1 MAIDKLVPQYLNKDE
16 DERLVK
22 PFEMTDALNIRI
34 SHEGEGEQGIVRN
47 VKGNTA
53 ILPSKT
59 SDTVPASGENRV
71 IGVTPCEA
79 GKCMYFFLYN
89 SLGNHGI
96 YRYNSVLNKYEKIYQ
111 ASVLNFE
118 RNGFVKGDVVIN
130 QEEEH
135 LLYFTDN
142 RNEPR
147 KINATRALLNGYSIL
162 LNSGTD
168 SQKEKFLT
176 VCKEPPLTPAT
187 SEFKTNESLRANNLK
202 SDVFQFAYQYVYD
215 DGELS
220 ALSPYSK
227 LAVSRTHLAYDT
239 TTASLLQGNNNEI
252 AVTVFG
258 SDGPVKD
265 IRVFARKGNDGAF
278 FKIDEVSNSSST
290 QEEIVIFRN
299 DQTYLYLD
307 NQTANKAFDSVP
319 RRALSQTVSNNR
331 LMYGNYLEGFN
342 NIKPDVYSYPVYGN
356 DNSVE
361 GAFNFTVAQE
371 GEELQ
376 HTSVNNLINTVSL
389 DYNSIF
395 AEGYYPPYNGRTVAT
410 QLENAM
416 FATNDMITGDITG
429 DRIHFD
435 VDISEFPVGGFDDEL
450 SPTAILQAT
459 LNCDKFGMVS
469 RGTTDDVSIGFNVQ
483 TSEDGSLIHSRT
495 MRLFTTNDHSNIS
508 NLKFDSPAQFA
519 SQFPISNIITKSDF
533 AAAIIDGFINS
544 STNVGLSPGNIEQS
558 EVLTQYYM
566 DDSANGPSLLRTY
579 NALLLPGN
587 GDVFDGHPWINPAD
601 GNNDSPLLVK
611 LQGAATME
619 VYEGTLLN
627 EDTIRFYVRT
637 TGLELD
643 VTEAVALQ
651 FGSGNNVTHVN
662 DFIDGS
668 SLNDSPIGNL
678 GTWRMYH
685 IPSNKISGTL
695 LGQQNSL
702 GFSAIDTNH
711 SPGNFITSMLF
722 GYKPSGSV
730 DVFSASD
737 SVQSFKCSA
746 NHELGIVYLD
756 HRGRASGVQKSAE
769 VSVANFGHFT
779 RNGNNGATQI
789 DMRLM
794 HSPPDWAERWAPV
807 YSKNTTY
814 ESILQT
820 TVAEAALGRSVEFT
834 DSNDPD
840 GNAPRRVVTG
850 LEGGIRGQIFLSLRG
865 LEGKTES
872 YKDFKGALTDY
883 KYQDGD
889 VLRVLQYTNES
900 GIVVRPNFEF
910 AITSYKFYNDDE
922 FNPVKISKDSVDSN
936 GVILKDENAYRRTG
950 WFLSI
955 RDNDTAGFSRSLVN
969 TGRDYFSQRCL
980 VEIYRPLKQ
989 VDQRLYYEVGETYP
1003 IISVGGVKTHGGDRS
1018 NTVSPTFSM
1027 MVEASN
1033 KFISSERL
1041 FLGDK
1046 ILSAASPSGYAF
1058 IESIT
1063 PIGNSSYRYKIHSSN
1078 LFALNTI
1085 GTTVGSNTI
1094 SATGSG
1100 GLFPGVVTL
1109 NNGDVFMRLREQ
1121 LVNFQSAYTPQSD
1134 VSFLFDPTK
1143 PDNQSYQK
1151 FIVEDS
1157 SVSDFFPSKYVS
1169 IGRPFIETPEQKEVA
1184 RTTAITYSDPYVSD
1198 SSVLNLSS
1206 FNPTLFPYKDF
1217 GSQYGKI
1224 CFLIDS
1230 GEAVTIL
1237 QEQKVGKV
1245 PVNRTLIESA
1255 GDGQLVTS
1263 SNVLGTET
1271 YYAGSYGPGL
1281 NPESVVQK
1289 FGIIYFCDIESGK
1302 VIEIS
1307 SKGIKPISDTKMESF
1322 FEGLFA
1328 DLIIRESVP
1337 RVPCGIDPEN
1347 SELIVT
1353 SEGQQVN
1360 DITFGSTDI
1369 GDIPIPDTDSVIASS
1384 HGMVKPIVSIQ
1395 NQMTWEKDP
1404 LTWNSTV
1411 IDAARL
1417 PQWDKVGSAIMFCD
1431 RLTERSSVF
1440 IEPDLRA
1447 KVSTIEVDLI
1457 TSDYSFR
1464 GVGQLSPR
1472 DGSVKFPDALI
1483 AIAADAS
1490 NDASS
1495 AVSIAAGTDDSGK
1508 TIAWSTSKDFWLSL
1522 YSFNPEMYGNLSNR
1536 FFSFE
1541 GGQIYRH
1548 NVNSTRNNF
1557 YGTQYNSVVELISKK
1572 NPSSVKVYNAIS
1584 LEGND
1589 TWAGVVTNSNQTTS
1603 IPEAMY
1609 EEKEGIYYTNIPNDV
1624 SVDANDS
1631 VGTERVV
1638 LGEVSAL
1645 SSNFLDVTFTGRVSN
1660 LPFGIGDSV
1669 KVISGSGE
1677 QNLGL
1682 TITSV
1687 LGRNKLRLSGAAIGQ
1702 IGNTLVAVSSDVI
1715 NGEQMRD
1722 YYAKIKLTS
1731 DNTAEKELYAVNAIY
1746 TASPLDNSQTN

>member
-47 VKGNTA
+47 IKGNTA
-53 ILPSKT
+53 ISPSKT
-59 SDTVPASGENRV
+59 SDAIPSSGENRV

-89 SLGNHGI
+89 SLGSHGI
-96 YRYNSVLNKYEKIYQ
+96 YRYNSILDKYEKIYE

-147 KINATRALLNGYSIL
+147 KINATRAVLSGYSALI
-162 LNSGTD
+162 NSGTD

-202 SDVFQFAYQYVYD
+202 SEVFQFAYQYVYD
-215 DGELS
+215 DGEIS

-239 TTASLLQGNNNEI
+239 TTATLLEGNNNEI

-265 IRVFARKGNDGAF
+265 IRVFARSGNDGAF
-278 FKIDEVSNSSST
+278 FKIDEVPNSSSS
-290 QEEIVIFRN
+290 QEEVIVFRN
-299 DQTYLYLD
+299 DETYLYLD
-307 NQTANKAFDSVP
+307 NQTANKPFDSVP
-319 RRALSQTVSNNR
+319 RRALSQAVSNNR

-342 NIKPDVYSYPVYGN
+342 NVNTDVYSYPVYGT
-356 DNSVE
+356 DSSIE
-361 GAFNFTVAQE
+361 GAYNFNLLQE
-371 GEELQ
+371 GSDLQ
-376 HTSVNNLINTVSL
+376 HTSSNNSINSASL
-389 DYNSIF
+389 NYSSIF
-395 AEGYYPPYNGRTVAT
+395 AEGYYPPYNGSTSPKT
-410 QLENAM
+410 LNNAM
-416 FATNDMITGDITG
+416 FANSDMITGSLDN

-450 SPTAILQAT
+450 SPVVTLKAT
-459 LNCDKFGMVS
+459 LDCNKFGVVS
-469 RGTTDDVSIGFNVQ
+469 RGSAVDVSIPIVVQ
-483 TSEDGSLIHSRT
+483 TSEDGSQIHSRT
-495 MRLFTTNDHSNIS
+495 MRLFTGNDHSNIS
-508 NLKFDSPAQFA
+508 NLTFDAPAQFVA
-519 SQFPISNIITKSDF
+519 QFPISNISTKADF
-533 AAAIIDGFINS
+533 AAAIQSGFENA
-544 STNVGLSPGNIEQS
+544 STNVGLSPGDIEQS
-558 EVLTQYYM
+558 EVLTEYYT
-566 DDSANGPSLLRTY
+566 DGDSDGPELLRQY
-579 NALLLPGN
+579 SALLLPGT
-587 GDVFDGHPWINPAD
+587 GASQDGHPWVSPGD
-601 GNNDSPLLVK
+601 GNNDSPLIVK
-611 LQGAATME
+611 FQGVATMQ
-619 VYEGTLLN
+619 VYTSQLIDA
-627 EDTIRFYVRT
+627 DTVRFYVRT
-637 TGLELD
+637 TGLDLD
-643 VTEAVALQ
+643 IIQAIALQ
-651 FGSGNNVTHVN
+651 FPGGNVN
-662 DFIDGS
+662 DFINGS
-668 SLNDSPIGNL
+668 SLNDDAIGQL
-678 GTWRMYH
+678 GTWDMYE
-685 IPSNKISGTL
+685 IPSSKISGNL
-695 LGQQNSL
+695 SNQQNSL
-702 GFSAIDTNH
+702 GFSAKDTDH
-711 SPGNFITSMLF
+711 SSGNFITSMMYE
-722 GYKPSGSV
+722 YKPSGSI

-737 SVQSFKCSA
+737 SVQSFKSTA
-746 NHELGIVYLD
+746 NHEIGIVYLD
-756 HRGRASGVQKSAE
+756 HRGRASGVQKAAE
-769 VSVANFGHFT
+769 VSVASFGHFT
-779 RNGNNGATQI
+779 RNGNNGATEI

-820 TVAEAALGRSVEFT
+820 TIAEAALGRSVEFS
-834 DSNDPD
+834 DPNDPD
-840 GNAPRRVVTG
+840 ADRKRRVVTG

-883 KYQDGD
+883 KYQEGD
-889 VLRVLQYTNES
+889 VLRVLEYTNES
-900 GIVVRPNFEF
+900 GVVVRPNVEF
-910 AITSYKFYNDDE
+910 SITSYNFYNDDE
-922 FNPVKISKDSVDSN
+922 LNPIKISKDSVDS
-936 GVILKDENAYRRTG
+936 GGIILKDENAYRRTG

-955 RDNDTAGFSRSLVN
+955 RDNDTSGFSRSLVN
-969 TGRDYFSQRCL
+969 TGTDYFSQRCL

-989 VDQRLYYEVGETYP
+989 VDQQLYYEVGATYP
-1003 IISVGGVKTHGGDRS
+1003 VVSVGEVRTHGGDRS
-1018 NTVSPTFSM
+1018 NSVTPTFTISI
-1027 MVEASN
+1027 EASN
-1033 KFISSERL
+1033 KFITSQRL
-1041 FLGDK
+1041 FIGDK

-1058 IESIT
+1058 IESIK
-1063 PIGNSSYRYKIHSSN
+1063 PIGNEAYRYKIHFSN
-1078 LFALNTI
+1078 LFSIDTI
-1085 GTTVGSNTI
+1085 GTTVSSNTI
-1094 SATGSG
+1094 TTTGNG
-1100 GLFPGVVTL
+1100 GLLPGVVTL
-1109 NNGDVFMRLREQ
+1109 TNGDVFMRLREQ
-1121 LVNFQSAYTPQSD
+1121 LVNNQSTYTPQTGSN
-1134 VSFLFDPTK
+1134 FLYNPTT
-1143 PDNQSYQK
+1143 PDNQVYEK
-1151 FIVEDS
+1151 FMVEDQ
-1157 SVSDFFPSKYVS
+1157 SVSDFFPSKSIS
-1169 IGRPFIETPEQKEVA
+1169 IGRPFIETPEQEEML

-1198 SSVLNLSS
+1198 SNILHLSS
-1206 FNPTLFPYKDF
+1206 FNPTLFPYKDL
-1217 GSQYGKI
+1217 GSQYGKV

-1230 GEAVTIL
+1230 GEAITVL
-1237 QEQKVGKV
+1237 QEKKVGKI

-1255 GDGQLVTS
+1255 SDGQLVTS
-1263 SNVLGTET
+1263 SNVLGPET

-1281 NPESVVQK
+1281 NPESVVER
-1289 FGIIYFCDIESGK
+1289 FGIIYFCDVEAGK

-1328 DLIIRESVP
+1328 DLIIRESIP

-1347 SELIVT
+1347 SEFIVT

-1360 DITFGSTDI
+1360 DIIFGSTAI
-1369 GDIPIPDTDSVIASS
+1369 GDIPIPDTDSVISS
-1384 HGMVKPIVSIQ
+1384 SDGMVKPVVSVQ
-1395 NQMTWEKDP
+1395 NQITYDKDP
-1404 LTWNSTV
+1404 LTWDSTV

-1417 PQWDKVGSAIMFCD
+1417 PQWDKVGSAVMFCD
-1431 RLTERSSVF
+1431 RLTERGSVF

-1447 KVSTIEVDLI
+1447 RVSTIEVDLI

-1464 GVGQLSPR
+1464 GVGQLNPR
-1472 DGSVKFPDALI
+1472 DGSVKFPAALI
-1483 AIAADAS
+1483 AIAADPA

-1495 AVSIAAGTDDSGK
+1495 AVSIAAGTDDDGK
-1508 TIAWSTSKDFWLSL
+1508 TIAWSTSKGFWLSL
-1522 YSFNPEMYGNLSNR
+1522 YSFNPELYGNLANR

-1557 YGTQYNSVVELISKK
+1557 YGTQYSSVVELISKK

-1609 EEKEGIYYTNIPNDV
+1609 EEKEGIYYTNIPKDV
-1624 SVDANDS
+1624 AVDSNDS
-1631 VGTERVV
+1631 AGTERVV

-1645 SSNFLDVTFTGRVSN
+1645 SANFLEVTFTGRVSN

-1682 TITSV
+1682 TITGV
-1687 LGRNKLRLSGAAIGQ
+1687 LGRNKLKFSGAAFGQ

-1722 YYAKIKLTS
+1722 YYAKFKLTN
-1731 DNTAEKELYAVNAIY
+1731 DNTTEKELYAVNAIY
-1746 TASPLDNSQTN
+1746 TPSALDNSETN